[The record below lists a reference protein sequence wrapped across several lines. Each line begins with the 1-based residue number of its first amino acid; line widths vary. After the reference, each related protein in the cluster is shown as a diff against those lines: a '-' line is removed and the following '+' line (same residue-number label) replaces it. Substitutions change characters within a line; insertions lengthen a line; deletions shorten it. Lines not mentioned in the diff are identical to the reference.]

1 MAYLGHRGVV
11 RDGLCGAIAFCLV
24 AGVPQKGV
32 LMKSTRACLLVVT
45 FLLVTGAGIAARV
58 DRWFMCWPGNRA
70 KSFNPLDVFIGEGQ
84 KMFATH
90 FYRKA
95 DVYFHRGG
103 YPTIFDN
110 TESYK
115 TSHVAEDAGAT
126 DHEHESDEHNFLSD
140 PLDIIDRFNRNF
152 FPSKHTELGED
163 FPGAPA
169 ANPDG
174 KDGDVEVRE
183 ILPWLRAAAALDP
196 EMPETYTVTAYWLRR
211 KLGKVK
217 EAELFLREGLRNVPG
232 NPAILFELGRIYFEN
247 HKDPTRARNLWRQG
261 VTEWQRQEAAKREPD
276 RFIFAQLQ
284 GNLAKLEEQEG
295 NLAEAIAHW
304 ELIESTSPASATIQA
319 KLAELRKIQASGPP
333 PK

>member
-1 MAYLGHRGVV
+1 
-11 RDGLCGAIAFCLV
+11 
-24 AGVPQKGV
+24 
-32 LMKSTRACLLVVT
+32 MKSTRAGLLLLT
-45 FLLVTGAGIAARV
+45 LLLVTSAGTAARV
-58 DRWFMCWPGNRA
+58 DRWFMCWQGNRA

-126 DHEHESDEHNFLSD
+126 DHEHKGHEPEGDEHSFLRE

-174 KDGDVEVRE
+174 KDGNGEVRE
-183 ILPWLRAAAALDP
+183 ILPWLRVAAALDP
-196 EMPETYTVTAYWLRR
+196 EAPETYTVTAYWLRQR
-211 KLGKVK
+211 MGKAR

-232 NPAILFELGRIYFEN
+232 NPAILFELGRIYFED
-247 HKDPTRARNLWRQG
+247 HKDTTRARNIWRQG
-261 VTEWQRQEAAKREPD
+261 LAEWQKQEGNRPEPD
-276 RFIFAQLQ
+276 RFIFAQLHGHQ
-284 GNLAKLEEQEG
+284 ALLEERAGNLS
-295 NLAEAIAHW
+295 EAIAHW
-304 ELIESTSPASATIQA
+304 EQLRTASPSSTAIQT
-319 KLAELRKIQASGPP
+319 KIAELRKKQASDPP